1 MYSPQMIKWAIK
13 EPDKAYVADRLW
25 LPKKFVRPAPVKTA
39 LEFKI
44 QGQVG
49 ITSEGR
55 PKMGQVLL
63 SLWEESS
70 HHLICPR
77 EFLPPQQYSSYRFPF
92 VDLRPEF
99 QSVHFNDLVKL
110 RDEDQSRAWHH
121 LLPSDNGILNLGCGK
136 GKTRLAL
143 KKIATRGTP
152 TLVVVPDGGI
162 MEQWKESIY
171 GNRAKGILP
180 SLEFD
185 GELGIIQ
192 GPVFNWAKPLT
203 LALITTLA
211 LRIRDGNIPEEFF
224 RYFGLIVFDEIHI
237 LGAPVFSLCAPPFY
251 GDRLGLTATVQRED
265 GMDPIFRYHIGE
277 PFYTDLKQDL
287 IPKIYFQ
294 QTPSRVNYEEAR
306 NEEGITNISLLRVA
320 VGRDLASNIYRYW
333 CVKQALDAG
342 RKILCL
348 SHSKDQLKLFHAMF
362 PGSGLIIGQTDRTE
376 RMNIL
381 RNSRICF
388 AISKLGSQ
396 GVDDD
401 LLDTLF
407 WLTPFKSKALLQ
419 QSIGRIQRL
428 RAGKK
433 DPIVTVFEDW
443 LVPPLKNLTS
453 KIKSTLREWQFQY
466 SMVKPLATVPITL
479 PDAVQAAYDQAFSE
493 LPERIVVDREAEDD

>member
-1 MYSPQMIKWAIK
+1 MKLSWVQK

-25 LPKKFVRPAPVKTA
+25 LPKKFVRTNPVKTS
-39 LEFKI
+39 LEFI
-44 QGQVG
+44 VPGQIG
-49 ITSEGR
+49 TLANGR
-55 PKMGQVLL
+55 PRMGQV
-63 SLWEESS
+63 SLQMWEESTN
-70 HHLICPR
+70 HLICPR
-77 EFLPPQQYSSYRFPF
+77 EFLPPLQYPNYPFPF

-99 QSVHFNDLVKL
+99 QKVQFSDLVKL
-110 RDEDQSRAWHH
+110 RDQDQEAAWKA
-121 LLPSDNGILNLGCGK
+121 LAVADNGILNLACGK

-143 KKIATRGTP
+143 KKIANLGVP

-171 GNRAKGILP
+171 GNRATGILP

-211 LRIRDGNIPEEFF
+211 LRIRDGNIPEELF

-251 GDRLGLTATVQRED
+251 GDRLGLTATVRRED

-277 PFYTDLKQDL
+277 PFYTDLHQDI

-294 QTPSRVNYEEAR
+294 QTPSRVNYEDAR
-306 NEEGITNISLLRVA
+306 NENGITNISLLRVL
-320 VGRDLASNIYRYW
+320 VGRDLASNVYRYW
-333 CVKQALDAG
+333 CIRQALAAG

-362 PGSGLIIGQTDRTE
+362 PGSAIIIGETDRSE
-376 RMNIL
+376 RMRVL
-381 RNSRICF
+381 RESQICF
-388 AISKLGSQ
+388 AIAKLGSQ

-401 LLDTLF
+401 RLDTLF
-407 WLTPFKSKALLQ
+407 CLTPFKSKIALQ
-419 QSIGRIQRL
+419 QSFGRIQREKE
-428 RAGKK
+428 GKK
-433 DPIVTVFEDW
+433 DPVVTIFEDW
-443 LVPPLKNLTS
+443 LAPPLKTLCTS
-453 KIKSTLREWQFQY
+453 LKSTLREWHFDFEV
-466 SMVKPLATVPITL
+466 VKPLKVPTSL
-479 PDAVQAAYDQAFSE
+479 PAEVQAAYDEAFRS
-493 LPERIVVDREAEDD
+493 LPERATAEDTDDE